1 MAAELDISQRTYS
14 KLERE
19 ETELDWGRLQH
30 IAQILKIEPVDL
42 ISFEDG
48 LVFTNCNQS
57 GKINHIHNFPQEL
70 KEQYENRIKN
80 LNEEVTFCGSYC

>member
-57 GKINHIHNFPQEL
+57 GKINRIHNFPQEL